1 MFCQTVFS
9 FYTFIFIELTFL
21 YVWCYTVFNMSI
33 FGLSINTFYNP
44 CKLCLWVGI
53 MFSWCPAIRPSDH
66 MSVPKCVCGWV
77 LCFHGV
83 RPSDR
88 HTICLSQSVFVGGY
102 YVFIVFLHPTVRPY
116 VHPSKVC
123 LWTCIL
129 FSRLTLCPSVI
140 FCFLNNL
147 KSDWLNFIKPC
158 IHIPI

>member
-53 MFSWCPAIRPSDH
+53 MFSWCPSIRPYVCPKVCLWMGIMFSWCPAIRPSHH

-77 LCFHGV
+77 LCFHCV
-83 RPSDR
+83 PPSDCQTIRPSQ
-88 HTICLSQSVFVGGY
+88 QSVFVDVY
-102 YVFIVFLHPTVRPY
+102 TVFTSDLV
-116 VHPSKVC
+116 SVC
-123 LWTCIL
+123 NIL
-129 FSRLTLCPSVI
+129 FP
-140 FCFLNNL
+140 
-147 KSDWLNFIKPC
+147 
-158 IHIPI
+158 